1 MENCFSTILLASK
14 IVIWEIF
21 IWFGHKAIMR
31 NYAFDVIMKRYGLL
45 DIYIAFSLENALN
58 LLIKKMWDYK
68 TLS

>member
-1 MENCFSTILLASK
+1 
-14 IVIWEIF
+14 
-21 IWFGHKAIMR
+21 MR

-45 DIYIAFSLENALN
+45 DIYIAFSLEKALN